1 MLSLENLIDKFL
13 SIELSNALC
22 HANSNCPSL
31 LILFFKGIIF
41 LSCSKSINELLT
53 STLLPYKGSPD
64 FSYKILKQPV
74 KAFDSLNLLYS
85 L

>member
-1 MLSLENLIDKFL
+1 MLLLENLIDNFP

-22 HANSNCPSL
+22 QANSNCPSS
-31 LILFFKGIIF
+31 ILFFKGSIF

-53 STLLPYKGSPD
+53 STLLPYKGSSD
-64 FSYKILKQPV
+64 FSFKMLKLPV
-74 KAFDSLNLLYS
+74 KALESLNLLYS